1 MSLSRFDSYLRDGGS
16 GDFDSYLVQHYKNFM
31 ESMIAQDTEVQ
42 RQRRG
47 SPTQDKKD
55 QEEMEKRRQQVMKM
69 TGLAANAIDE
79 WLKWANSDPTSKIL
93 PHSTVRIL

>member
-1 MSLSRFDSYLRDGGS
+1 
-16 GDFDSYLVQHYKNFM
+16 M
-31 ESMIAQDTEVQ
+31 ESMIAQDAEVQ

-47 SPTQDKKD
+47 SPTQDK
-55 QEEMEKRRQQVMKM
+55 EEEKKREKGRQQVMKM
-69 TGLAANAIDE
+69 TGLAANAIDQ